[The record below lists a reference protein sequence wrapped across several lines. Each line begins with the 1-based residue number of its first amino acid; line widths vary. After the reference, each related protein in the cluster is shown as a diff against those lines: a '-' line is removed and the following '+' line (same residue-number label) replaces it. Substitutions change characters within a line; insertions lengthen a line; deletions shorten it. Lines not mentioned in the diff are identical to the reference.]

1 MFKRKIFL
9 LLLRYL
15 AFVIDFLLP
24 TVIIEIIYTIVT
36 YIFGIESSDSHS
48 TIMGTLL
55 FVSLL
60 VKDFSGNS
68 LGKRIFRLKIVS
80 MIDGLPPKFYQLIFR
95 NIFIFLIPIDA
106 ILVIATPSH
115 KRIGDLLVKTKVIF
129 KNDYLE

>member
-1 MFKRKIFL
+1 MFKRIIF

-15 AFVIDFLLP
+15 AFIIDFLLP

-55 FVSLL
+55 FVSLI
-60 VKDFSGNS
+60 VKDFPGNS

-80 MIDGLPPKFYQLIFR
+80 TIDGLPPKFYQLIFR

>member
-9 LLLRYL
+9 LLRYL
-15 AFVIDFLLP
+15 AFIIDFLLP
-24 TVIIEIIYTIVT
+24 TLIIEIIYTIVT

-80 MIDGLPPKFYQLIFR
+80 TIDGLQPKFYQLIFR
-95 NIFIFLIPIDA
+95 NIFVFLIPIDA